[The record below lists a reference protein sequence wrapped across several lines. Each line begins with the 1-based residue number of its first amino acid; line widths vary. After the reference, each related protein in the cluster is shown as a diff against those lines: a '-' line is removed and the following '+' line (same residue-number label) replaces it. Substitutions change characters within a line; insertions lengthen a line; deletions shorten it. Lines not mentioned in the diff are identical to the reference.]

1 MKIGI
6 DIKQIYRVIWQGP
19 VLIAAAVIL
28 GLVSN
33 TIRTTPLP
41 LVSDW
46 SVQARLTTESGEQLS
61 IPLEKAKELFE
72 KKKAVFI
79 DARDALQYGEGHI
92 QGARNLPWH
101 SVDDLFMD
109 VMQNMSHDTLII
121 TYCDGESCNLSHD
134 LASFLK
140 DMGFPNVNVLVNGWT
155 LWMENGLPAE
165 EGE

>member
-6 DIKQIYRVIWQGP
+6 DIKQIYRVIWQVP
-19 VLIAAAVIL
+19 VIIAAAIIL

-33 TIRTTPLP
+33 TIRPTPLP

-46 SVQARLTTESGEQLS
+46 SAQARMTTESGEQLS
-61 IPLEKAKELFE
+61 IPLEKAKDLF
-72 KKKAVFI
+72 KNKAAVFI
-79 DARDALQYGEGHI
+79 DARDAFQYGEGHI
-92 QGARNLPWH
+92 QGARNLHWH

-109 VMQNMSHDTLII
+109 VMQNISHEALII

-134 LASFLK
+134 LALFLK

-155 LWMENGLPAE
+155 LWMENGLPTE

>member
-1 MKIGI
+1 MNIGI

-19 VLIAAAVIL
+19 LLIAAAVIL

-33 TIRTTPLP
+33 TIRPTSLP

-46 SVQARLTTESGEQLS
+46 SVQARMTTESGEQLS
-61 IPLEKAKELFE
+61 IPLEKAKYLFE
-72 KKKAVFI
+72 KKAAVFI
-79 DARDALQYGEGHI
+79 DARDAFQYGEGHI
-92 QGARNLPWH
+92 QGALNLPWH

-109 VMQNMSHDTLII
+109 VMQNISHDALII
-121 TYCDGESCNLSHD
+121 TYCDGETCNLSHD
-134 LASFLK
+134 LALFLK